1 MTIGEHRHLVLLQAP
16 GAPVPDGDGG
26 FTQTWTDLS
35 PNTWYCSIKPATARD
50 LERVAAGTV
59 ISSASHIVEGRYHAG
74 ITTKTRIIF
83 NSRTLTVTGVSNPEE
98 RNITTICTAEEVVA

>member
-1 MTIGEHRHLVLLQAP
+1 MTIGEHRHLVVLRAP
-16 GAPVPDGDGG
+16 GAPVPEGDGG

-83 NSRTLTVTGVSNPEE
+83 NSRTLTGTGVC
-98 RNITTICTAEEVVA
+98 TTAARHTTTNATRG